1 MDHLTKIL
9 DAQYHISYENNHR
22 NIKQTISIIKGTHV
36 FCLDSNFLNNKETGI
51 VTPCMLY
58 VAS

>member
-1 MDHLTKIL
+1 VDHLTKTL
-9 DAQYHISYENNHR
+9 DAQYHINENNHR
-22 NIKQTISIIKGTHV
+22 NIKQTISIITGTHV
-36 FCLDSNFLNNKETGI
+36 FCLDSDFLNNKGIGI